1 MAEGKRRNQAPK
13 IPEEAMQHLWR
24 ELQKL
29 GEPTLDVDQV
39 GRYCYVTHAG
49 SPLCRLGYRGEPEI
63 WDFAIYKY
71 STQKYSTTEFL
82 FPRSG
87 PIVDLVRR
95 ALSAYNLDSEGS
107 ENF

>member
-1 MAEGKRRNQAPK
+1 MAEGKRRKKEPK
-13 IPEEAMQHLWR
+13 IPEEAMQHLW
-24 ELQKL
+24 QKL
-29 GEPTLDVDQV
+29 EEVGDPALDVDKM

-87 PIVDLVRR
+87 AIVELLQR
-95 ALSAYNLDSEGS
+95 ALSAYNLD
-107 ENF
+107 